1 MSHSQATILPVGRI
15 HSSASLP
22 SPNPNDNSV
31 TGCQTTTSTGVSAD
45 KTANMNDTASGDVV
59 DGQSGS
65 ITTVDVLPAAVS
77 AVETKTTPS
86 TTAEDGSLPSKSTAK
101 KSVKAKQ
108 PKVRT
113 KSKKLNKRRALTS
126 SEDSSSSTISDES
139 EVTSSSSESETTIR
153 RRKIRSQKTKAS
165 RAKKF
170 KPKDEDSSTDSSNDS
185 TSSEDEKHVSS
196 AKGSDTKKLKKLRAQ
211 LKTLQA
217 KYDAKTDTSSE
228 SSDSEEIKKSKARQK
243 RKAKKAKQSAIDNSQ
258 EASYDSTR
266 NPNRRTT
273 RRNTESESASKPSA
287 KQAMKDAKAERKAE
301 AKRKALKGT
310 KLQFVRVDRLWDYDK
325 HAYITRQ
332 TKADHESG
340 EYDEY
345 TFNVRRIF
353 DWENRHQST
362 VVDIKSK
369 PLKEALIKVMGDVK
383 GITLAEETPSI
394 DPNMIFLYLE
404 ELRFYMEEL
413 KGMTRTEQK
422 KMRKGKARKKAVKAI
437 TIKRK
442 ALKVLIKYLDKDYD
456 ETKKSLY
463 PMLETGTIT
472 FDLLWALFKSNEIVY
487 APTYGADQVPRA
499 FKVEYANPVS
509 TRESQMIENHGI
521 DDINVATI
529 SGQRPI
535 LRGRG
540 KVLGLQWR
548 HFWQG

>member
-1 MSHSQATILPVGRI
+1 MSHSQANHLPVGTI
-15 HSSASLP
+15 HTSASP
-22 SPNPNDNSV
+22 SSPHPNDISV
-31 TGCQTTTSTGVSAD
+31 TGCQTTTSSGASAD
-45 KTANMNDTASGDVV
+45 KIANMNDTASGDAG
-59 DGQSGS
+59 DGHSGS
-65 ITTVDVLPAAVS
+65 RTNVDVLPAAVP

-86 TTAEDGSLPSKSTAK
+86 TTAEDDSLASKSKAK
-101 KSVKAKQ
+101 ESVQAKQ

-126 SEDSSSSTISDES
+126 SEDSSSSNISDES
-139 EVTSSSSESETTIR
+139 EVTSSSSESETTLR
-153 RRKIRSQKTKAS
+153 HRKNRSQKSKTS
-165 RAKKF
+165 RAKKG
-170 KPKDEDSSTDSSNDS
+170 KPKDDDSSTDSSNDS
-185 TSSEDEKHVSS
+185 TSSEDGKHVSG
-196 AKGSDTKKLKKLRAQ
+196 AKGNDTKKLKKLRAQ
-211 LKTLQA
+211 MKTLQA
-217 KYDAKTDTSSE
+217 KYDAKTDTTSE
-228 SSDSEEIKKSKARQK
+228 SSDSEEVKSSKAKRK
-243 RKAKKAKQSAIDNSQ
+243 RKAKKAKRSAPRDSQ

-273 RRNTESESASKPSA
+273 RRNTESEPASKPSA
-287 KQAMKDAKAERKAE
+287 KQAKKDAKAERKAE

-325 HAYITRQ
+325 HAYITRE

-345 TFNVRRIF
+345 IFNVRRIF

-404 ELRFYMEEL
+404 ELRSYMEEL
-413 KGMTRTEQK
+413 KVMTRTEQK
-422 KMRKGKARKKAVKAI
+422 KMRKGKAKKKAVKAI
-437 TIKRK
+437 NIKRK

-472 FDLLWALFKSNEIVY
+472 FDLLWALFKSNEIVF

-509 TRESQMIENHGI
+509 TREPRTIENHEF
-521 DDINVATI
+521 DDLNVATI
-529 SGQRPI
+529 TGQRPI

-548 HFWQG
+548 HFWSG